1 MTMGPAAEPTGLEPL
16 AGNAQKT
23 RPKAGFEVESREAMK
38 EESPSIAD
46 VLLATPSGQ
55 FNFENPSTLL
65 HNPLLLS
72 KPGVKGHPL
81 GEVGVL
87 KFPLG
92 PCLFGAGDAGCDLE
106 ETHGMN
112 PRKPDG

>member
-1 MTMGPAAEPTGLEPL
+1 
-16 AGNAQKT
+16 
-23 RPKAGFEVESREAMK
+23 MK

-46 VLLATPSGQ
+46 ILLASPRGQ
-55 FNFENPSTLL
+55 LNFEDPSTLL
-65 HNPLLLS
+65 HNPLLLN

-81 GEVGVL
+81 REVGVL

-92 PCLFGAGDAGCDLE
+92 PSLFGAWNAGCDLE

-112 PRKPDG
+112 PREPGG